1 MNDTNLPGK
10 RLQQLMAEVE
20 DSPKVTGKSRS
31 AQNKSDDVLAVFLR
45 WSAFGIVC
53 LGAGFWTGS
62 YNASIRYSWQRP
74 SETQLLNAEAWRND
88 GTGVF
93 YRWCEGDCHSPK
105 LYGGGVIQVFEVKCV
120 NRPCGDILMIF
131 NVLNAKGEILDK
143 ISYRE
148 KGMQGETR
156 RFLVESQN
164 VDAASLELS
173 EFSARARV

>member
-1 MNDTNLPGK
+1 MNDKNLPGK

-20 DSPKVTGKSRS
+20 DSLKVTGKSRS

-62 YNASIRYSWQRP
+62 YNACIRYSLQRP

-93 YRWCEGDCHSPK
+93 YRWCERDCHSPK

-156 RFLVESQN
+156 RFMVESQN